1 VAPSQEPSP
10 RWLRVLV
17 LLGVLALGGFLR
29 WTTLAEVADL
39 RPWPD
44 AIEYEEAAR
53 NLHDGRGY
61 LLWIGG
67 DAYPPRYPP
76 GFSLLIAASLPLVG
90 SALGSGIYAVLAS
103 ALAAIAAA
111 YVLARR
117 TGGFASG
124 VVAALL
130 VATSPLHVQWSRA
143 VMSDVP
149 ASAALAW
156 LAVWVL
162 AAVGRD
168 AGLLEH
174 LLLGAACALVA
185 SIRQPLLLVVPA
197 AGLVILL
204 FSPGAAVT
212 RGRKVLALGAGVVL
226 GALPLLCL
234 NAALFGSP
242 LRNGY
247 DYWVHG
253 QQFALSWAF
262 APRASGAPANAWYY
276 GTLLLGG
283 GALYPWTATI
293 LLLAGTVMAW
303 RGSRAARALAT
314 LGWLFTALFFLFHL
328 PYFWQWDR
336 FFLPLLPLLAAL
348 MALPCGRGTNRLVRG
363 AALALVAATLLLAGT
378 LPDAYAPPNPP
389 AYDVATLVKL
399 AAIVEPNAAVLA
411 RSTSFFFART
421 LRHDGDRVWVP
432 LLPDPHQRAIAHDE
446 LRPLRHEAHA
456 AAWIRPPL
464 TMPFDPAAA
473 LGVVE
478 ELCREGRPVY
488 LSEQLELHV
497 PFLRELKEALA
508 ARFTLTQVVAPDP
521 YAVQRVECP
530 GR

>member
-1 VAPSQEPSP
+1 MAPPQEPSP
-10 RWLRVLV
+10 RWLRVLL

-53 NLHDGRGY
+53 NLHEGRGY
-61 LLWIGG
+61 LLWIAG

-90 SALGSGIYAVLAS
+90 SDLGSGVCVVLVS

-111 YVLARR
+111 YVLGRR
-117 TGGFASG
+117 TAGFASG
-124 VVAALL
+124 IVSALV

-168 AGLLEH
+168 AGSLEH
-174 LLLGAACALVA
+174 LLLGVACALVA
-185 SIRQPLLLVVPA
+185 SIRQPLLLLVPA

-204 FSPGAAVT
+204 FSPGPAVT
-212 RGRKVLALGAGVVL
+212 RRRKVLALGAGVVL
-226 GALPLLCL
+226 GSLPLLYL
-234 NAALFGSP
+234 NTVLFGSP

-253 QQFALSWAF
+253 QQFALGWAF
-262 APRASGAPANAWYY
+262 TPRASGAPANAWYY

-283 GALYPWTATI
+283 GALYPWTATA
-293 LLLAGTVMAW
+293 LLLAGTVIAW
-303 RGSRAARALAT
+303 RGTRAERALAT

-328 PYFWQWDR
+328 TYVWQWDR

-348 MALPCGRGTNRLVRG
+348 MALPCARGTNRLVRS
-363 AALALVAATLLLAGT
+363 AALALVAVTLVLAATR
-378 LPDAYAPPNPP
+378 PDAYEPPNPP
-389 AYDVATLVKL
+389 AYDVATLAKL
-399 AAIVEPNAAVLA
+399 AAVAEPNAAVLA
-411 RSTSFFFART
+411 RSTSFFFARL
-421 LRHDGDRVWVP
+421 LRRDGDRVWVP

-446 LRPLRHEAHA
+446 LQPLRHDADA

-473 LGVVE
+473 LAVVE

-488 LSEQLELHV
+488 LSEQLDLHV
-497 PFLRELKEALA
+497 PFLRELKAALA
-508 ARFTLTQVVAPDP
+508 ARFTLTQVVAPEP
-521 YAVQRVECP
+521 YAVQRVSCP
-530 GR
+530 VR